1 MEIHKIAEDVKG
13 FALANN
19 ELYWS
24 SANELIKLENGIT
37 KSILKSKEKLQ
48 EVKFETPYIFV
59 PDIYGNSYI
68 VQIDPK
74 YHQNI
79 FIKKVIDKDK
89 VIVSH
94 DRKTKLYNPI
104 DRSIKDLLNHRIFH
118 FFQEEN
124 WLFAEYEK
132 NIVAYSIETGELIWT
147 QSIEKLL
154 GFYSDIR
161 GSKKDYK
168 VTRFIG
174 IQDNKIVIQ
183 LTNVTLVALNFETG
197 ESSNILNLNEKVSLT
212 SNSFYD
218 DFCHPHITND
228 KIIWLNNQRLMNIDT
243 SSFAVKIIKD
253 YFNEPKGEQ
262 FRFMKNTMYKGK
274 ILFTADKGSE
284 YITPSRIGLMD
295 SKDGKIL
302 WEHQLIKT
310 GGIPESPT
318 VCDNKMYI
326 KTANKTLYSVNIDK
340 YINQNARL

>member
-24 SANELIKLENGIT
+24 SENELLKLENGTT
-37 KSILKSKEKLQ
+37 KSILKSEEKLQ

-68 VQIDPK
+68 IQTEAK

-89 VIVSH
+89 LIVSH
-94 DRKTKLYNPI
+94 DRKTKIYNPI

-118 FFQEEN
+118 FFQEKN
-124 WLFAEYEK
+124 CLFAEYEK

-147 QSIEKLL
+147 QSLHKLL
-154 GFYSDIR
+154 GFYTDIR
-161 GSKKDYK
+161 GLKKEYK

-174 IQDNKIVIQ
+174 IHENEIIIQ
-183 LTNVTLVALNFETG
+183 LTHATLVALNTDTG
-197 ESSNILNLNEKVSLT
+197 ESSNILNVNETASLP

-218 DFCHPHITND
+218 DYCHPHITND
-228 KIIWLNNQRLMNIDT
+228 KIIWLNNQRLMTIDT
-243 SSFAVKIIKD
+243 RSFEVNIVKD
-253 YFNEPKGEQ
+253 FFNEPKGKQ
-262 FRFMKNTMYKGK
+262 FRFMKNTLYNGK
-274 ILFTADKGSE
+274 MLFTADKGSE
-284 YITPSRIGLMD
+284 YITPSRIGVMD

-302 WEHQLIKT
+302 WEHQLTKT
-310 GGIPESPT
+310 GGILDSPMAY
-318 VCDNKMYI
+318 DNRMHI
-326 KTANKTLYSVNIDK
+326 RTANKTLYSVNIDK
-340 YINQNARL
+340 YIN

>member
-1 MEIHKIAEDVKG
+1 MEIDRIAEDVKG

-24 SANELIKLENGIT
+24 SDNELLKLENGTT
-37 KSILKSKEKLQ
+37 KSILKSEEKLQ

-68 VQIDPK
+68 IQTEPK

-79 FIKKVIDKDK
+79 LIKKVIDKDK
-89 VIVSH
+89 FIVSH

-132 NIVAYSIETGELIWT
+132 NIVAYSVETGELVWS
-147 QSIEKLL
+147 QSLEKLL

-161 GSKKDYK
+161 GSKLDYK
-168 VTRFIG
+168 VTRFVGKHKNEI
-174 IQDNKIVIQ
+174 IIQ
-183 LTNVTLVALNFETG
+183 LTNATLVALNSETG
-197 ESSNILNLNEKVSLT
+197 ESSNILNLNEKAILT

-218 DFCHPHITND
+218 DYCHPHITND

-243 SSFAVKIIKD
+243 SSFSVNVIKD
-253 YFNEPKGEQ
+253 YFDEPKDEQ
-262 FRFMKNTMYKGK
+262 FRFMKNTLYKGK
-274 ILFTADKGSE
+274 ILFTADKGFE
-284 YITPSRIGLMD
+284 YVTPSRIGLMD
-295 SKDGKIL
+295 SQDGKIL
-302 WEHQLIKT
+302 WEHQLTKT
-310 GGIPESPT
+310 GGIPESPKI
-318 VCDNKMYI
+318 CENEMYI
-326 KTANKTLYSVNIDK
+326 RTANKTLYSVNIDK